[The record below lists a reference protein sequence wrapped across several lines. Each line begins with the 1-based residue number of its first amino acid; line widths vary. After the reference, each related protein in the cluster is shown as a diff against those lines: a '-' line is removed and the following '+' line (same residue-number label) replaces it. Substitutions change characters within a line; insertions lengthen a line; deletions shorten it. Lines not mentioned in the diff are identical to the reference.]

1 MRLKK
6 MKEIRD
12 KLIIIKNATAGY
24 NINYNQLL
32 N

>member
-12 KLIIIKNATAGY
+12 KLIIIKNDTAGY
-24 NINYNQLL
+24 NVHYNSY
-32 N
+32 